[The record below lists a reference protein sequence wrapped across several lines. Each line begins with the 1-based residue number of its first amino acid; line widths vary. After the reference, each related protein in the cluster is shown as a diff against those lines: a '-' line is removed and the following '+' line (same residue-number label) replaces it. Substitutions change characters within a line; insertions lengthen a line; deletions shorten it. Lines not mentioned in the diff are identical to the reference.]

1 MNKTISPQR
10 VWGRPCASSVTV
22 PLLYSSHQK
31 NESDSAKEVM
41 IRQTTMND
49 RGITRYSWSTT
60 KPTALTA
67 FFRRMVSS
75 VKAALPATGN
85 HNELFEQ
92 KSV

>member
-1 MNKTISPQR
+1 
-10 VWGRPCASSVTV
+10 
-22 PLLYSSHQK
+22 
-31 NESDSAKEVM
+31 M